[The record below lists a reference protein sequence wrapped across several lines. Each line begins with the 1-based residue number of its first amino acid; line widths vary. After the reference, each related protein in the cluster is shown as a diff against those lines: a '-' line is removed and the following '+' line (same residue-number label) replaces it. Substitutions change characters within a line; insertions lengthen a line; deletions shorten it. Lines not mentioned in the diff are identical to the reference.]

1 MNKRESTE
9 NLERGTIILLKSWE
23 EHKSI
28 NQEKVSLKDYERL
41 MKNICHLDDFR
52 TSEKL
57 LNNFL
62 EFSKRHGG
70 EKTLS
75 KDARTLHNI
84 AEWLDIHALKWGEAY
99 LAMQFYLEEAR
110 MWALAGEKNKEENA
124 MKLAGRMTVHFRSM
138 RAYSF
143 YEIDFKN

>member
-41 MKNICHLDDFR
+41 MKSICHLDDFR

-57 LNNFL
+57 LNIFL
-62 EFSKRHGG
+62 EFSKN
-70 EKTLS
+70 TV
-75 KDARTLHNI
+75 
-84 AEWLDIHALKWGEAY
+84 
-99 LAMQFYLEEAR
+99 
-110 MWALAGEKNKEENA
+110 EKNHHRKMPKHYIILRN
-124 MKLAGRMTVHFRSM
+124 G
-138 RAYSF
+138 
-143 YEIDFKN
+143 